1 MPCSPIRPSK
11 QSSPKTVW
19 YMGTRGVVAV
29 YSSPHILVV
38 HELPLPYESRGSLSC
53 IPVRTAIVVAGLDFV
68 YNASLEADVQ
78 YML

>member
-1 MPCSPIRPSK
+1 M
-11 QSSPKTVW
+11 
-19 YMGTRGVVAV
+19 